1 MKKLVILMLTVLTL
15 SGCGGGGSSSGG
27 GTPPTIDATGMWR
40 GTVIETAFGTS
51 TATLILVQSG
61 ASVTGTYSTSL
72 NSTGSVSGSVSGN
85 VLSCSITPT
94 GCTGTMAGTGTVTT
108 NSTGKQQMAFSGS
121 GTYTCGSQTYNNTA
135 TGILIKQ

>member
-27 GTPPTIDATGMWR
+27 GTPPTIDVTGMWR

-61 ASVTGTYSTSL
+61 ASATGTYSSTYG
-72 NSTGSVSGSVSGN
+72 TGSVSGSISGN
-85 VLSCSITPT
+85 VLSGSVNPT
-94 GCTGTMAGTGTVTT
+94 GCIGTVEVTATVTT

-121 GTYTCGSQTYNNTA
+121 GIYTCGSRTYNNTA
-135 TGILIKQ
+135 TGILVKQ